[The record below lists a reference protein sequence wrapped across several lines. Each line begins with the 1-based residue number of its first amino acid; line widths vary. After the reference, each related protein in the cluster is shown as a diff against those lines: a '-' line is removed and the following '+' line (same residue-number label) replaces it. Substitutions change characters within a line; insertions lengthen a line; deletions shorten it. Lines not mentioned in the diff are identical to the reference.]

1 MYNIDMKE
9 ITNYDLRNDE
19 VLHKFFYEAYI
30 NNQGIMIPAE
40 LLKDFVELGC
50 RMSIA
55 KNAPFC
61 K

>member
-1 MYNIDMKE
+1 MYNIIMKE

-30 NNQGIMIPAE
+30 NNQGVMIPAE

-50 RMSIA
+50 RISIA
-55 KNAPFC
+55 KKAPFC

>member
-1 MYNIDMKE
+1 MKE

>member
-1 MYNIDMKE
+1 MYNIHMKE

-30 NNQGIMIPAE
+30 NNQGVMIPAE
-40 LLKDFVELGC
+40 LLKDFVEMGC

-55 KNAPFC
+55 KNTPFC